1 MELSERPNF
10 SLDHPELL
18 EKTIGLVVSPTKFV
32 VSPTKFVVSPTKT
45 RRIADIGPNQWIN
58 SPVVHRP
65 QLAVS
70 PTSILLKTYRR
81 QRLVVSPTKARPITD
96 KDSSD
101 RRRGLGVTPTQMAAN
116 H

>member
-32 VSPTKFVVSPTKT
+32 VSPTKT

-58 SPVVHRP
+58 SLLSTGPS
-65 QLAVS
+65 S
-70 PTSILLKTYRR
+70 PYRR
-81 QRLVVSPTKARPITD
+81 HPFY
-96 KDSSD
+96 
-101 RRRGLGVTPTQMAAN
+101 
-116 H
+116 

>member
-10 SLDHPELL
+10 SLDHPEVL
-18 EKTIGLVVSPTKFV
+18 EKTIRLV

-70 PTSILLKTYRR
+70 PKSILLKTYRR
-81 QRLVVSPTKARPITD
+81 HRLVGSPTKARPITD

>member
-1 MELSERPNF
+1 MELPERPNF

-32 VSPTKFVVSPTKT
+32 VSPTKT

-58 SPVVHRP
+58 SPIVHSP

-70 PTSILLKTYRR
+70 PTSILLKTYRQ
-81 QRLVVSPTKARPITD
+81 QRLVGSPTKARPITD

-101 RRRGLGVTPTQMAAN
+101 HRRGLGVTPTQMAAN